1 MAIPVGKRFEDPSS
15 GIQILI
21 LKGNPAAE
29 LKLVA
34 DGRDMDLVGAKPLP
48 SSD

>member
-1 MAIPVGKRFEDPSS
+1 MAIPVGKRFEDKSS

-21 LKGNPAAE
+21 LKGIPAE
-29 LKLVA
+29 EWKLVA
-34 DGRDMDLVGAKPLP
+34 DGRDMDLVGTKPLP